1 MESNMTTKRYKSILC
16 GLLLLAI
23 AIHPDQHHIEEKQPR
38 IIHMHNFPKSNLSPQ
53 PKSTTPQKLKANS

>member
-1 MESNMTTKRYKSILC
+1 MTTKRYKSILC

-38 IIHMHNFPKSNLSPQ
+38 IIHIQLRRRKSLAIS
-53 PKSTTPQKLKANS
+53 

>member
-23 AIHPDQHHIEEKQPR
+23 AIHPEHHHIEEKHPQ
-38 IIHMHNFPKSNLSPQ
+38 IHRQTRRQRKYWHKKPKR
-53 PKSTTPQKLKANS
+53 A

>member
-1 MESNMTTKRYKSILC
+1 MESNMTQKRYKSILC

-38 IIHMHNFPKSNLSPQ
+38 IIHIQRRRRRRL
-53 PKSTTPQKLKANS
+53 

>member
-1 MESNMTTKRYKSILC
+1 MESNMTQKRYKSILC

-38 IIHMHNFPKSNLSPQ
+38 IIHIQRRRRKRLVIS
-53 PKSTTPQKLKANS
+53 

>member
-23 AIHPDQHHIEEKQPR
+23 AIHPEQHHVEEKQPKIAHIQTRRQRKYWRKKQKR
-38 IIHMHNFPKSNLSPQ
+38 IS
-53 PKSTTPQKLKANS
+53 A